1 VQQIPSVEDWLQ
13 RWELTALGV
22 VIRWEIYQLY
32 EADWKEDS
40 PVYNRLCRSLFI
52 AIVISGV
59 LVAPGWGISVSYES
73 GGGRGIVS
81 VSEDY
86 DLDDSSSLKEETV
99 LGAGSIYQTRSAS
112 GSGDNILRL
121 ELTGKGY
128 AVGNTV
134 GGSGS
139 LGAYTS
145 TVASGKE
152 ASICQRVAGRGDL
165 GFALHGMRGAEVSS
179 QEANVVG
186 GTIITSQSLAVGEGI
201 SCIQSTGIAG
211 ETGRVSSSAF
221 SEDDVMLVA
230 GSFQN
235 MRAIGAELR
244 SDTAGR
250 ASVGGEVS
258 ADGST
263 WLSDEALQNIAS
275 SGMGMGIRG
284 LYCDGPS
291 GGAGTFDLS
300 AVSMDRETHEQN
312 MNVLY
317 NQGTAGIVS
326 YSARGGSFGTYLLLH
341 SGDGYPLRWTKMDP
355 QIQLYLRDD
364 PNLQNEGL
372 DPAAARDAIAAGAN
386 TWDNV
391 VSQNLFADG
400 ATVIIDPAKAADMWD
415 SYNVH
420 AWTFFEQ
427 SGAVGYARYYWD
439 PYQIIDGY
447 HPIVESDVCYN
458 TYYSWN
464 TDGHSS
470 YYNCDVQTVAV
481 HELGHTIGLDDFYN
495 KPEHE
500 DETEQVMCASYNRW
514 LGNGDRTGAWVLY
527 GRGA

>member
-1 VQQIPSVEDWLQ
+1 M
-13 RWELTALGV
+13 
-22 VIRWEIYQLY
+22 
-32 EADWKEDS
+32 
-40 PVYNRLCRSLFI
+40 YNRLCRSLFI

-59 LVAPGWGISVSYES
+59 LVAPGWGISVSYEL
-73 GGGRGIVS
+73 GGSRGVVS

-99 LGAGSIYQTRSAS
+99 LGAGSIYQARSAS
-112 GSGDNILRL
+112 GSGDNILIL
-121 ELTGKGY
+121 ELTGEGY
-128 AVGNTV
+128 AVKNIV
-134 GGSGS
+134 GGSGA

-145 TVASGKE
+145 TAASGGE
-152 ASICQRVAGRGDL
+152 ANICQRVAGRGDA
-165 GFALHGMRGAEVSS
+165 GFALHGTRGAEVSS
-179 QEANVVG
+179 QEANVAG
-186 GTIITSQSLAVGEGI
+186 GTIIASQSLAVGEGI
-201 SCIQSTGIAG
+201 SCIQNTGMTG
-211 ETGRVSSSAF
+211 ESGHVSSSAF

-291 GGAGTFDLS
+291 GDAGTFDLS

-317 NQGTAGIVS
+317 DRGTAGIVS
-326 YSARGGSFGTYLLLH
+326 YSARGGSFGAYLLLH
-341 SGDGYPLRWTKMDP
+341 SGDGYPLRWTQTDP
-355 QIQLYLRDD
+355 QIQMYLRNDS
-364 PNLQNEGL
+364 NLQNEGL
-372 DPAAARDAIAAGAN
+372 DPAAARDAIVAGAN

-400 ATVIIDPAKAADMWD
+400 TTVIIDPTKEADAQD
-415 SYNVH
+415 GYNVH
-420 AWTFFEQ
+420 AWTLFDPP
-427 SGAVGYARYYWD
+427 GAVGYARFYWD
-439 PYQIIDGY
+439 PNQIIDGY

-458 TYYSWN
+458 TDYNWN
-464 TDGHSS
+464 TNGHNS

-481 HELGHTIGLDDFYN
+481 HELGHTIGLDDLYN
-495 KPEHE
+495 KPEYV
-500 DETEQVMCASYNRW
+500 DEKEQVMCASYNRW